1 MKIIVITGATS
12 GIGAVTA
19 KYLAEKGN
27 IVYGLSRS
35 YKENDSIKYL
45 ACDVTSKEQV
55 TDAINM
61 IINNEGRIDVIINNA
76 GMGISGAL
84 EFNRTSEINRINDVN
99 INGVVNMI
107 QVSLPFLRKTKGKII
122 NIGSVASIIPI
133 PFQSFYSS
141 TKSGVLMLS
150 ETLSMELKPFGIKV
164 SCVLPGD
171 TKTEF
176 TKNRRKEITGDD
188 IYQGRIN
195 KSVSKM
201 EKDELNGVD
210 PINVAKVINKLIN
223 KKNPKVINVV
233 GFSYKLLL
241 FLYKILPSR
250 LAFWVLYKLYAK

>member
-1 MKIIVITGATS
+1 MKVIVITGATS

-19 KYLAEKGN
+19 KFLVDQGH

-35 YKENDSIKYL
+35 FKENDSVTYL
-45 ACDVTSKEQV
+45 SCDVTNRIQV
-55 TDAINM
+55 KDSISH
-61 IINNEGRIDVIINNA
+61 IINIEGRIDVIINNA

-84 EFNRTSEINRINDVN
+84 EFNNSNDINNIIGVN
-99 INGVVNMI
+99 IKGIVNI
-107 QVSLPFLRKTKGKII
+107 VQATLPFLRETKGKII

-133 PFQSFYSS
+133 PFQSFYSI

-150 ETLSMELKPFGIKV
+150 QTLAMEVKPFGIKV
-164 SCVLPGD
+164 TCVLPGD

-176 TKNRRKEITGDD
+176 TKNRKKEILGDD
-188 IYQGRIN
+188 IYQGRID

-201 EKDELNGVD
+201 EKDELKGTEPLKVSQ
-210 PINVAKVINKLIN
+210 VINKIIK
-223 KKNPKVINVV
+223 KKNPKVIKVV
-233 GFSYKLLL
+233 GFNYKMLL

>member
-55 TDAINM
+55 ADALNM